1 MKKGTSAS
9 SGIGIGKAVIVEE
22 AELVIKRENVS
33 DVEAELGRF
42 KGALEQS
49 VKDTEVLAADLATR
63 VGEKE
68 AEILQGHIMLLSD
81 PMLTGEIEN
90 SIKNDGI
97 NSEFAIET
105 VCNMYADMFASMGD
119 ELMQQRAT
127 DMRDIKTRM
136 QKLLLGVRSVDIASL
151 PAGSVIVAK
160 DLTPSMTAGIN
171 PANVTSIVTELG
183 GRTSHSAILARALEI
198 PAVVAVENLMEQV
211 KDGDDLVLDGST
223 GEVMVNPDA
232 AVRAEYETKRDVFL
246 KEKKELEQYIGKPS
260 VTRDGV
266 QVEIVANIG
275 KPEDAEK
282 VLQYDGEGVGLFRT
296 EFLFMD
302 RTSMPTEEEQF
313 EAYKKVAI
321 AMNGKPVIIRT
332 LDIGGD
338 KEIPYMGLEK
348 DENPFLGYR
357 AIRFCL
363 DRKEDIYKPQ
373 LRALLR
379 ASAFGNIRIMV
390 PLVTCIEEYREAR
403 GLVEELKAELD
414 EAGIAYKKDI
424 QVGIMVETAAA
435 SLIADIFAREVD
447 FFSIGTNDL
456 TQYTMSV
463 DRGNKKVSYLY
474 STFNPAV
481 LRSIR
486 HIIACG
492 REAGI
497 MVGMCGEAASDPMM
511 IPLLLAFGLNE
522 FSMSASAILRA
533 RKMVTEYSVQELQAV
548 ADKAMSFAT
557 TAEVEQYMKE
567 FVESGTV

>member
-1 MKKGTSAS
+1 MFKGTSAS
-9 SGIGIGKAVIVEE
+9 AGIGIGKAVIVEE
-22 AELVIKRENVS
+22 TELKIK
-33 DVEAELGRF
+33 
-42 KGALEQS
+42 
-49 VKDTEVLAADLATR
+49 KDTITDVDAEKARFQRAVNQAMEETDALAKDLATR

-68 AEILQGHIMLLSD
+68 AEILNGHLLLLSD
-81 PMLTGEIEN
+81 PMLVGEIET
-90 SIKNDGI
+90 SISGEMV

-105 VCNMYADMFASMGD
+105 VCNTYADMFASMGD

-136 QKLLLGVRSVDIASL
+136 QKILLGVSSVDIGAL
-151 PAGSVIVAK
+151 PAGSVIVAR

-171 PANVTSIVTELG
+171 PANVTGIVTELG
-183 GRTSHSAILARALEI
+183 GKTSHSAILARALEI
-198 PAVVAVENLMEQV
+198 PAVVAL
-211 KDGDDLVLDGST
+211 DGIMSQIIDGTELILDGSE
-223 GEVMVNPDA
+223 GMVFADPDQ
-232 AVRAEYETKRDVFL
+232 AVREEYTAKRDVFL
-246 KEKKELEQYIGKPS
+246 KEKKELEQYIGKPT
-260 VTRDGV
+260 VTKDGV
-266 QVEIVANIG
+266 TIELVANIG
-275 KPEDAEK
+275 KPEDVDK

-313 EAYKKVAI
+313 EAYRKVAS

-363 DRKEDIYKPQ
+363 DRKDDVYRPQ

-390 PLVTCIEEYREAR
+390 PMVTCLEEYREAKA
-403 GLVEELKAELD
+403 LIEEIKKELD
-414 EAGIAYKKDI
+414 EASISYKKDI

-435 SLIADIFAREVD
+435 SLMADVFAKEVD

-463 DRGNKKVSYLY
+463 DRGNDKVSYLY
-474 STFNPAV
+474 SPLNPAV

-486 HIIACG
+486 HVIECG
-492 REAGI
+492 RKEGI
-497 MVGMCGEAASDPMM
+497 MVGMCGEAASDPML

-522 FSMSASAILRA
+522 FSMSASAILNA
-533 RKMVTEYSVQELQAV
+533 RKLITGYSTQELKEV
-548 ADKAMSFAT
+548 AEKAMTFVT
-557 TAEVEQYMKE
+557 VKEVEDYMKD
-567 FVESGTV
+567 FISRS